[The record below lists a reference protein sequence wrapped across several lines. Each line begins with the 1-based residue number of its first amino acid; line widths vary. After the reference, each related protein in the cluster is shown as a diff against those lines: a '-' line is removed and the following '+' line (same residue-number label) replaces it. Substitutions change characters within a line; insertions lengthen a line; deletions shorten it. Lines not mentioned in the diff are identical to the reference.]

1 MKKGWKAV
9 LAVLF
14 CCAVLMS
21 CSPLKFPSGEAPEV
35 TATPSPSPA
44 ATPKPTPTEAPLG
57 TRELGET
64 DRDKEETVYIKA
76 GADGEIREVTVETV
90 LRYRGTDGTIVDR
103 TKLTDIKNT
112 EGDEEFTQGRD
123 GSLIWED
130 HGEDIHY
137 EGKSKDKLPVGVKIS
152 YTLNG
157 KSIRPEALA
166 GKSGRYGKP
175 RYHP

>member
-1 MKKGWKAV
+1 MKKRWKAV

-21 CSPLKFPSGEAPEV
+21 CSPLKFPSAEEPEV

-64 DRDKEETVYIKA
+64 DRDKEETVYVKA
-76 GADGEIREVTVETV
+76 GADGTVHDVTVETL
-90 LRYRGTDGTIVDR
+90 LRCRGTDGSIRDR
-103 TKLTDIKNT
+103 TRLTDIKNT
-112 EGDEEFTQGRD
+112 EGDEEFCQERD

-130 HGEDIHY
+130 HGEEIRY
-137 EGKSKDKLPVGVKIS
+137 EGKSRDRLPVG
-152 YTLNG
+152 
-157 KSIRPEALA
+157 
-166 GKSGRYGKP
+166 
-175 RYHP
+175 